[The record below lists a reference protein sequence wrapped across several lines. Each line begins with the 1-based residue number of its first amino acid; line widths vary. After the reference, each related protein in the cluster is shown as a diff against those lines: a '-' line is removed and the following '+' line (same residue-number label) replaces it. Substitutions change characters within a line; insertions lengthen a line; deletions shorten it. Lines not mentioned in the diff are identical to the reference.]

1 MFNFSNILDSLDS
14 AAKDT
19 LDEPAPSATWL
30 RSQRK
35 GGNSSSSS
43 SIISLKEDDSHGTGE
58 LGLSSSNAYI
68 QRGLSGG
75 SGATAG
81 PGDEHALSALASEEV
96 SATPFAKPTSRGN
109 TGEGATKILPAETH
123 APTAAV
129 VKGTAASSLSQSQP
143 RLSDAAASSSTT
155 ESNEIERLNA
165 ECLDLEDQVGA
176 LRTEAQAAWTA
187 YQRAQEQATARE
199 GELLQ
204 ELQVA
209 TQHAAGDKAALE
221 DSQKALQK
229 AQASLSAGGSAGE
242 EMRQQWA
249 VRETELVKEVETLRA
264 GSAQGV
270 ESLQSDLRAAVEGAD
285 RLRLEHATLVRQSQR
300 RQADLEKA
308 NAEMSAGLADTQ
320 KQLYQLQQHS
330 SIVARAGSS
339 TAAQEELETARENW
353 KRVLADLE
361 DERARADNLEKRLQ
375 NAEAEARCLAAAA
388 DDEKERAQVAATA
401 HVRAMAALSEQLAAA
416 ERAQSGVA
424 NGGTVPGVAT
434 DEVRGLQGQV
444 QNLSQQ
450 LLRKQQMVLDLQAE
464 RSTLKSRMQDAQAK
478 AAIAERYMQS
488 SANGNSGG
496 SGYDDEDVAAME
508 GGRGG
513 IQRRGRSAGRN
524 GKKDDDAD
532 NVSSAIERYGVKTPA
547 RVAKAI
553 DGIDALSLD
562 FGRVL
567 RSHPLVRVGFVAYL
581 CLLHVW
587 VFVVL
592 AMHTHSLEDDI
603 AQPADM
609 VTSIGRGP
617 P

>member
-1 MFNFSNILDSLDS
+1 M
-14 AAKDT
+14 
-19 LDEPAPSATWL
+19 
-30 RSQRK
+30 
-35 GGNSSSSS
+35 SSSS
-43 SIISLKEDDSHGTGE
+43 
-58 LGLSSSNAYI
+58 AYI

-96 SATPFAKPTSRGN
+96 SATPFAKPASRGN
-109 TGEGATKILPAETH
+109 TGEGAIKILPAETH
-123 APTAAV
+123 APTAAA
-129 VKGTAASSLSQSQP
+129 VKGTAVSSLSQSQP

-187 YQRAQEQATARE
+187 YQRAQELATARE
-199 GELLQ
+199 GEFRK

-209 TQHAAGDKAALE
+209 TQQAAGDKAALQ

-229 AQASLSAGGSAGE
+229 AQDSLSAGGSVGE

-249 VRETELVKEVETLRA
+249 VREMELLKEVETLRA

-270 ESLQSDLRAAVEGAD
+270 ESLQSDLRTAVEGAD

-320 KQLYQLQQHS
+320 KQLHQLQQHS

-339 TAAQEELETARENW
+339 TAANEELETTRENW

-361 DERARADNLEKRLQ
+361 DERARANNLEKRLQ
-375 NAEAEARCLAAAA
+375 NAEADARCLAAAA

-401 HVRAMAALSEQLAAA
+401 HVRAMATLSEQLAAA

-424 NGGTVPGVAT
+424 NGGTVPGAATT

-464 RSTLKSRMQDAQAK
+464 RSALKSRMQDAQAK

-488 SANGNSGG
+488 SANGNRGG
-496 SGYDDEDVAAME
+496 SGHDDEDVAAME
-508 GGRGG
+508 GGRGV